1 MLLADQETQN
11 TLKHSALP
19 VHNWASSLANVWF
32 YRTCSTSRW
41 ALNKGIT
48 NLLPI
53 ASRFIRQHAWAPN
66 TRASLSSEW
75 RAFYAYCAVANIKS
89 LPVDGYQLM
98 FYATWLAAS
107 GRIKSADSL
116 QHYVSA
122 VRTLHTSMGLT
133 CPSPSEYGPLLH
145 VIRGVRRIAQRP
157 VRKSL
162 PVTPPILRNL
172 LNSQPQ
178 HPLCGI
184 QASILIVFRAFSLLL
199 FLTMLRSSN
208 LVPADRSSIDLEM
221 ILTWGSIQRTSHG
234 IIITV
239 RKSKTIQFSQRT
251 QKIPLA
257 ASPNKAFCPVEAL
270 NRLVALYGQDSC
282 TTQSPVFRLPASIGN
297 WTPMTKGDYVPFF
310 RSRIKQM
317 GLEPSRYALHG
328 FRHGGIQE
336 CLLVESNFGLC
347 KLTSDHAS
355 DAIMAYSEV
364 PPERRMGISARIND
378 SLARNSAP
386 DQA

>member
-1 MLLADQETQN
+1 ML
-11 TLKHSALP
+11 
-19 VHNWASSLANVWF
+19 
-32 YRTCSTSRW
+32 
-41 ALNKGIT
+41 
-48 NLLPI
+48 
-53 ASRFIRQHAWAPN
+53 
-66 TRASLSSEW
+66 
-75 RAFYAYCAVANIKS
+75 
-89 LPVDGYQLM
+89 
-98 FYATWLAAS
+98 YATWLAAS

-133 CPSPSEYGPLLH
+133 CPSHSEYGPLLH

-239 RKSKTIQFSQRT
+239 RKSKTI
-251 QKIPLA
+251 
-257 ASPNKAFCPVEAL
+257 
-270 NRLVALYGQDSC
+270 
-282 TTQSPVFRLPASIGN
+282 
-297 WTPMTKGDYVPFF
+297 
-310 RSRIKQM
+310 
-317 GLEPSRYALHG
+317 
-328 FRHGGIQE
+328 
-336 CLLVESNFGLC
+336 
-347 KLTSDHAS
+347 
-355 DAIMAYSEV
+355 
-364 PPERRMGISARIND
+364 
-378 SLARNSAP
+378 
-386 DQA
+386 